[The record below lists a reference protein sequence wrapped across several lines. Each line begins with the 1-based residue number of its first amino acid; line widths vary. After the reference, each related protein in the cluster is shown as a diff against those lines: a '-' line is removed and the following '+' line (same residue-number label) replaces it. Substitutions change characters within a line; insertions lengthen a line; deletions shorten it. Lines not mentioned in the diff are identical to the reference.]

1 MPLRMNMHKFIP
13 IIFFLLIVL
22 ILVFGSAC
30 VTQSTNQTT
39 PLNVGISSISSTAE
53 SSFISFEEARQS
65 LLTYRPDS
73 AAGSNTVGTIYT
85 IHGSNLNESGD
96 AESWIFGVH
105 SSDVTKLL
113 IYQQG
118 GWTQIPWNATL
129 PAEEIDAD
137 RIVSPGLLFSQND
150 AVILGDHSRII
161 PERRDL
167 DLEEGIYTLTITSN
181 STVRIL
187 AFNATTGELIP

>member
-1 MPLRMNMHKFIP
+1 MNMHKFIP
-13 IIFFLLIVL
+13 NIFFLLIVL
-22 ILVFGSAC
+22 TLVFGSAC
-30 VTQSTNQTT
+30 VTRSTNQTT
-39 PLNVGISSISSTAE
+39 PLNVGISPISPTAE
-53 SSFISFEEARQS
+53 SSFISFEEARQN
-65 LLTYRPDS
+65 LLMYRPDS
-73 AAGSNTVGTIYT
+73 PDGSNAVETIYT
-85 IHGSNLNESGD
+85 MHGSNLNESGD

-105 SSDVTKLL
+105 ISDVTKLL

-118 GWTQIPWNATL
+118 GWIQIPWNASL
-129 PAEEIDAD
+129 PSEEIDVD
-137 RIVSPGLLFSQND
+137 RIVSPGRLFSQNN
-150 AVILGDHSRII
+150 AVILGNHSRII